1 MKIKHDVLPKQK
13 TRKQNLKVEI
23 DLYSYATELYEE
35 LDKIGVVNRIK
46 EIPQLGVIKVNKKLA
61 KTRFDYVMLQLY
73 IHKMIKAN
81 LQGKLRFSY
90 NNNINSEEFRHDYQ
104 YPDKKSKKPSIGD
117 ILQVLT
123 IIYNIGH
130 FYNTFTAS
138 RSITMISS
146 EDKEFYNLVVNA
158 SKDERYQNVAKA
170 ILEGK
175 NYQRLHLLNSLLILE
190 HCDTSKQSISVAIEI
205 LYAYINEQL
214 LNEES
219 KLKYIFDIFKK
230 IRTVSYM
237 AYDLQIADTPFSID
251 LCNEKAM
258 LLLLEELLSEYNNNQ
273 SSTFLLHSITKLLD
287 DTVYNENSN
296 AICYYRI
303 SRKMVSLLTKEPNY
317 PYLDYY
323 IDLFNDKNSL
333 LNRIHTHKRDYHQ
346 SQILKLTFSAES
358 RKQSEQL
365 LLDLEKIN
373 NTRVGY
379 YDRHSG
385 EQTILVSIKKNCNL
399 ASKRLA
405 AYKTMK
411 CAVNYIRR
419 IIPNPP
425 PIDKRYLL
433 SVKFFLFYLFD
444 ENPVVIKPTI
454 SRDVCVIC
462 TRGKNTRIKEIQS
475 LLKGSSGN
483 EDKNHEIE
491 FLLSNIKDDIVN
503 DTSITIPASILVY
516 KNSDGSKLSEFDGMI
531 IHPMRKNNQIIFL
544 EAKNRDK
551 QPSFGKNCLKDKFN
565 KFSFDY
571 LEEDIQVVDCDAY
584 LKFTI

>member
-1 MKIKHDVLPKQK
+1 MKIKHALLPKQK
-13 TRKQNLKVEI
+13 TRKHNLKVEI
-23 DLYSYATELYEE
+23 DLYFYATELYEE
-35 LDKIGVVNRIK
+35 LDKIGIINRIK

-61 KTRFDYVMLQLY
+61 KTRFDYVMLQVYL
-73 IHKMIKAN
+73 HKMIKAN

-90 NNNINSEEFRHDYQ
+90 NNYINSEEFGHDYQ

-117 ILQVLT
+117 ILQILT

-138 RSITMISS
+138 RSITMLSS
-146 EDKEFYNLVVNA
+146 EDKAFYNLVVNA
-158 SKDERYQNVAKA
+158 STDERYQNVAKA
-170 ILEGK
+170 ILQRK

-214 LNEES
+214 LNEEN

-230 IRTVSYM
+230 IRTISYM
-237 AYDLQIADTPFSID
+237 AYDLQIAETPLTID
-251 LCNEKAM
+251 LCNEKAI

-273 SSTFLLHSITKLLD
+273 SSNFLLHSITKLLD

-317 PYLDYY
+317 SRLDYY
-323 IDLFNDKNSL
+323 KDLFDDKKSL
-333 LNRIHTHKRDYHQ
+333 LNRIHAHKRDYHQ

-365 LLDLEKIN
+365 LLDLDKIN

-385 EQTILVSIKKNCNL
+385 EQTILVSIKKNCNS
-399 ASKRLA
+399 AAKRVA

-419 IIPNPP
+419 IIPNPL

-433 SVKFFLFYLFD
+433 SVKFFFFYLFD

-462 TRGKNTRIKEIQS
+462 TRGKNTRVKEIQS
-475 LLKGSSGN
+475 RLKDSIGN
-483 EDKNHEIE
+483 EDENHEIE
-491 FLLSNIKDDIVN
+491 FLLSNIKDDTVN
-503 DTSITIPASILVY
+503 DTSITIPASIIVY

-571 LEEDIQVVDCDAY
+571 LEEDIHVVDCDAY